1 MMNQAIRNWL
11 AEAAGPF
18 DAGMVVL
25 AGAGPGD
32 PGLISIKAAA
42 RLTQCD
48 VVLYDQLANPELL
61 DLAPAAG
68 ERIYVGKKASL
79 HAIPQEQLNQ
89 KLVDLARAGK
99 RVVRLK
105 GGDPFVFGRGGEECE
120 ALAEAGVRFEV
131 IPGITA
137 AVAAPGYAGIPVT
150 HRDWTATFAL
160 VTGHEDP
167 TKPESNIDFGSLAK
181 IGTVAFYMGVKNLA
195 ANCRRLVE
203 NGLAPDTPA
212 ALIRHGTRGDQRT
225 VVGTVSDIA
234 ERAAAAGIAPPA
246 MTVIGRVVGLR
257 ERLNWFETRPLF
269 GQTVVVTRT
278 RQQASS
284 LSAQLRALGA
294 CVLEAP
300 TIELAPP
307 DDPAEIRRIDAAL
320 QQIAD
325 YDWLVLTSVNGV
337 DAMVQRM
344 RSLNMD
350 ARSLG
355 GVRLAAIGSATAA
368 RLGEYF
374 LVPEVIPEQFVAEAL
389 AATLGRLDMQG
400 KRVLMLRADIARP
413 ALREALVQCG
423 AKCDDLAIYRTVRP
437 LSLPEEVVARLEA
450 GEVNWITF
458 TSSSTFTNFVEL
470 FGTARLERL
479 VGAERPGPTDRGHR
493 PLLQLAS
500 IGPITSETMRAGGFA
515 PAVEAKEHTIP
526 GLVRAMVEAC
536 HAAVR

>member
-1 MMNQAIRNWL
+1 MNKFVAQWL
-11 AEAAGPF
+11 AEMAGPF
-18 DAGMVVL
+18 EAGMVVI

-48 VVLYDQLANPELL
+48 MVLYDQLANPELL
-61 DLAPAAG
+61 DLAPATA
-68 ERIYVGKKASL
+68 ERIYVGKRAGL
-79 HAIPQEQLNQ
+79 HAIPQEQLNE
-89 KLVDLARAGK
+89 KLAALAKAGR

-120 ALAEAGVRFEV
+120 VLAEAGVPFEV
-131 IPGITA
+131 IPGITS
-137 AVAAPGYAGIPVT
+137 AVAAPAYAGIPVT

-167 TKPESNIDFGSLAK
+167 TKAESNIDFAALAK

-212 ALIRHGTRGDQRT
+212 ALIRHGTRGQQRT
-225 VVGTVSDIA
+225 VVGTVTDIA
-234 ERAAAAGIAPPA
+234 DRATAAGITPPA
-246 MTVIGRVVGLR
+246 MTIIGRVVGLR
-257 ERLNWFETRPLF
+257 EKLNWFETRPLF
-269 GQTVVVTRT
+269 GQTIVVTRT

-284 LSAQLRALGA
+284 LSAQLRTLGA
-294 CVLEAP
+294 EVLEAP

-307 DDPAEIRRIDAAL
+307 EDPSEIRRIEAAVR
-320 QQIAD
+320 QIGS

-337 DAMVQRM
+337 EAMVDRM
-344 RSLNMD
+344 RALGMD
-350 ARSLG
+350 ARALG
-355 GVRLAAIGSATAA
+355 GVKIAAIGSATAE

-389 AATLGRLDMQG
+389 AATLARFDMQG

-413 ALREALVQCG
+413 ALREALTQCG
-423 AKCDDLAIYRTVRP
+423 AKCDDLPIYRTVRP
-437 LSLPEEVVARLEA
+437 TALPEEVREHLEA
-450 GEVNWITF
+450 GAADWITF

-470 FGTARLERL
+470 FGAERL
-479 VGAERPGPTDRGHR
+479 RALTPKLRP
-493 PLLQLAS
+493 AS
-500 IGPITSETMRAGGFA
+500 IGPITSQTMRDAGFT

-526 GLVRAMVEAC
+526 GLVRAITEAC
-536 HAAVR
+536 NAPGR